1 MTTTIAMK
9 DGPAAAHGHEHA
21 RNRFAV
27 IPTQERLGADTR
39 LAGRGVGVAFL
50 DSGFYPHPDLC
61 EPRDRV
67 VAYEDVTGD
76 EPSLG
81 GTSNGGGAPEPWH
94 WHGTMVAVAAA
105 GNGRLSEGV
114 YRGLASEADVVLVKA
129 GARGGITEDSIARG
143 IEWVVEHR
151 DQLNIRVLNISLG
164 GEMDLPHALSAIDR
178 AAELAVAAGVV
189 VVAAAGN
196 SGCTERPHSIPPAN
210 SPSVI
215 TVGGYS
221 DGNRLD
227 AEGFELYCSNHG
239 ATAGGVVKPEL
250 IAPAMYVA
258 APILP
263 ATPSYRAA
271 EALSRL
277 AHAPDY
283 LFRGLLRELWREA
296 ELPEW
301 VLGAGADEA
310 RAAVESSLR
319 ERKVVATHYQHA
331 DGTSFA
337 APIVSSVVAQMLE
350 ANPRLTPAAVK
361 QILISTAKRIA
372 GAPLLRQG
380 YGVLDARRAVEEAAR
395 ESHLLT
401 SENFGP
407 PRVVGAALVFSYH
420 DDAATQVSLAGD
432 FNNWEPSPLTRGG
445 DGLWRVALDAPAAGR
460 YRYKFVVDNSRW
472 LEDPANG
479 LKEDDGLGGLN
490 SFLDIA

>member
-1 MTTTIAMK
+1 MTDA
-9 DGPAAAHGHEHA
+9 GAAAHGHEHA

-27 IPTQERLGADTR
+27 IPTHERLDADTH
-39 LAGRGVGVAFL
+39 LKGRGVTVAFL
-50 DSGFYPHPDLC
+50 DSGFYSHPDLC

-67 VAYEDVTGD
+67 VAYEDVTGE

-81 GTSNGGGAPEPWH
+81 GSFIAGRAPESWH

-105 GNGRLSEGV
+105 GNGRLSDGV

-129 GARGGITEDSIARG
+129 SERGRITEDSIVRG
-143 IEWVVEHR
+143 LEWVVENR
-151 DQLNIRVLNISLG
+151 ERLNIRVLNVSLG
-164 GEMDLPHALSAIDR
+164 GEADLPHALSAIDR
-178 AAELAVAAGVV
+178 AAERAVAAGIV

-196 SGCTERPHSIPPAN
+196 SGWGERPHSIPPAN

-227 AEGFELYCSNHG
+227 AEGFALYCSNHG
-239 ATAGGVVKPEL
+239 ATAGGIVKPEL

-263 ATPSYRAA
+263 DTPSYRTA

-283 LFRGLLRELWREA
+283 RFRGLLPELWREA

-301 VLGAGADEA
+301 VLYAGTDEA
-310 RAAVESSLR
+310 RSAVESNLR

-337 APIVSSVVAQMLE
+337 APVISSVVAQMLE

-361 QILISTAKRIA
+361 QILVSTCVRVA

-380 YGVLDARRAVEEAAR
+380 YGMLDARRAVEEAAR
-395 ESHLLT
+395 ETHLLT
-401 SENFGP
+401 PENFGP
-407 PRVVGAALVFSYH
+407 PRVVGGRLVFSYH
-420 DDAATQVSLAGD
+420 DDGAGAVALAGD
-432 FNNWEPSPLTRGG
+432 FNNWVSARAPLAKGE
-445 DGLWRVALDAPAAGR
+445 DGVWRVSIGLPPAGR
-460 YRYKFVVDNSRW
+460 YRYKFVVDGARW
-472 LEDPANG
+472 AEDPSNG
-479 LKEDDGLGGLN
+479 FREYDGLGGLN
-490 SFLDIA
+490 SLLDIA

>member
-1 MTTTIAMK
+1 MTTTATT
-9 DGPAAAHGHEHA
+9 GREAAAHEHGHA

-27 IPTQERLGADTR
+27 IPTYERLGADTR
-39 LAGRGVGVAFL
+39 LAGRGVTVAFL

-61 EPRDRV
+61 EPRNRV
-67 VAYEDVTGD
+67 VAYKDVTGE
-76 EPSLG
+76 EPSLDG
-81 GTSNGGGAPEPWH
+81 SFISGRAPESWH

-105 GNGRLSEGV
+105 GNGRLSDGA

-129 GARGGITEDSIARG
+129 SAGGRITEGSMVRG
-143 IEWVVEHR
+143 IEWVVENR
-151 DQLNIRVLNISLG
+151 ERLNIRVLNISLG
-164 GEMDLPHALSAIDR
+164 GEADLPHTLSAIDR
-178 AAELAVAAGVV
+178 AAEAAAAAGIV

-196 SGCTERPHSIPPAN
+196 SGCGERPHSIPPAN

-239 ATAGGVVKPEL
+239 ATAGGIVKPEL

-263 ATPSYRAA
+263 NTPSYRTA

-283 LFRGLLRELWREA
+283 QLRGLLRELWREA

-301 VLGAGADEA
+301 ILDAVTGEA
-310 RAAVESSLR
+310 RAAVESNLR

-337 APIVSSVVAQMLE
+337 APVVSSVVAQMLE
-350 ANPRLTPAAVK
+350 ANPRLTPAAVRA
-361 QILISTAKRIA
+361 ILVSTCVRVA

-380 YGVLDARRAVEEAAR
+380 YGMLDARRAVEEAAR
-395 ESHLLT
+395 EHHLLT
-401 SENFGP
+401 AENFGP
-407 PRVVGAALVFSYH
+407 PRVVGGNLVFSYH
-420 DDAATQVSLAGD
+420 DDAASGVALAGD
-432 FNNWEPSPLTRGG
+432 FNGWEPSQLKREG
-445 DGLWRVALDAPAAGR
+445 DGLWRVSLDLPPAGR
-460 YRYKFVVDNSRW
+460 HRYKFVVDGGRW
-472 LEDPANG
+472 TDDPSNG
-479 LKEDDGLGGLN
+479 LKEHDGFGGLN
-490 SFLDIA
+490 SILNLA